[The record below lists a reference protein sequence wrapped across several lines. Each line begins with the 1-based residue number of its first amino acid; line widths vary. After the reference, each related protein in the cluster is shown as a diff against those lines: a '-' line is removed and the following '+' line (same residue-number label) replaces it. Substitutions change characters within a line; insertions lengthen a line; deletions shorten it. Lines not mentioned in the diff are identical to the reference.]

1 MIEDGSLVRFEYTL
15 SDENG
20 NVLQSNKGKDPVAY
34 THGQS
39 EVISGLEKGLS
50 EMEVNDEKSFCVQPE
65 EGYGPVDPQA
75 FKEVPKSDIPAG
87 ALTVGAALSVRGREG
102 ENHVIHVREVKQE
115 TVVLDFNH
123 PLAGKTLNFAVKVLE
138 IEPKKT

>member
-39 EVISGLEKGLS
+39 EVIPGLEKGLS
-50 EMEVNDEKSFCVQPE
+50 GMEVNDEKSFCVQPE

-75 FKEVPKSDIPAG
+75 FKEVPKSDIPAA
-87 ALTVGAALSVRGREG
+87 ALTAGAALSVRGREG